1 MVRLWLEGCGLGLD
15 LLPVDATE
23 AALGMGR
30 EMEVVGVVVGKAEE
44 ERNANT

>member
-1 MVRLWLEGCGLGLD
+1 MVRLWLEGGGLGLD

-30 EMEVVGVVVGKAEE
+30 EMG
-44 ERNANT
+44 NNTCVTRDDEN